1 MNIEIVKA
9 SYNDLQLLHK
19 IQVEAFRPL
28 LEKYKDYNTN
38 PSNEIID
45 QIIRRYNQNFTTYW
59 LIKNHGKI
67 VGGVR
72 VVNKGDRC
80 YRVSPIFIQPLEQ
93 GKGMAQKTFKILED
107 YYYDAGKWELDTILQ
122 EKALCYLYEKLG
134 YKKTGKTEEIKEGM
148 TIVYYEK
155 HM

>member
-107 YYYDAGKWELDTILQ
+107 YYYDAEKWELDTILQ